1 MRRSLGAI
9 LALVSGC
16 VMAHA
21 QHIVFTMRTHLK
33 EKHGAAHLPAD
44 LAVEDWGVT
53 YDQIE
58 PHYWYAEQV
67 MELRVVLATDSRE
80 EVVDGGRVFAKLAPG
95 ERKSVDTFLGQIRA
109 LTERAQELRQTEAR
123 AIVYVESVEFSDGT
137 QWAGTEPVVDIPV
150 QPTQP
155 TK

>member
-9 LALVSGC
+9 LALVSSC

-21 QHIVFTMRTHLK
+21 QHIVFTMRTHPSCPVVITSVSPSK
-33 EKHGAAHLPAD
+33 EFGF
-44 LAVEDWGVT
+44 
-53 YDQIE
+53 
-58 PHYWYAEQV
+58 EQV
-67 MELRVVLATDSRE
+67 TLLDDSGKPIDSMELRVVLATDSRE
-80 EVVDGGRVFAKLAPG
+80 EVVDGGRLFAKLAPG
-95 ERKSVDTFLGQIRA
+95 ERKSVDTFLGRIRA
-109 LTERAQELRQTEAR
+109 LTQRAQELRQTEAR

-137 QWAGTEPVVDIPV
+137 RWDGTEPVVEIPV

>member
-9 LALVSGC
+9 LALVSSC

-21 QHIVFTMRTHLK
+21 QHIVFTMRTHPSCPVVITSVSPSK
-33 EKHGAAHLPAD
+33 EFAF
-44 LAVEDWGVT
+44 
-53 YDQIE
+53 
-58 PHYWYAEQV
+58 EQV
-67 MELRVVLATDSRE
+67 TLLDDSGKPIDSMELRVVLATDSRE

-95 ERKSVDTFLGQIRA
+95 ERKSVDIFLGQIRA
-109 LTERAQELRQTEAR
+109 LTERAKELRQTEAR

-137 QWAGTEPVVDIPV
+137 RWDGTEPVVEIPI